1 MSIEVISI
9 GSSSSGNSYIIKAGG
24 RVILLD
30 VGLTAKKIVGALAEN
45 GLAPEDVDAV
55 FVTHEHVDHVKSVRA
70 VCRKCCNADF
80 YATRGTVVGTAN
92 FAYVPDDRLH
102 IVSAGDTLI
111 IGETR
116 ETADTG
122 TGETLE
128 SGDTGKARVTG
139 ERKPEDRRNVRVDVF
154 EISHDA
160 REPVSY
166 TFTCGGE
173 KLAVVTDTGIITD
186 GIYEAIKDVD
196 KLVFE
201 SNHDE
206 GLLMYGEYPYPV
218 KVRIKGDHGHLSN
231 KYAGET
237 LARILADRR
246 KVSGREA
253 SAREGAGTPMSG
265 PNGAPDV
272 GYPSSGPNGA
282 PDGGLANSTAP
293 LEIMLAH
300 LSFHN
305 NAPYYARNTI
315 VPILKENGFEMDED
329 YTLTIAAKDEI
340 TVF

>member
-30 VGLTAKKIVGALAEN
+30 VGLTAKKIVGALTDN
-45 GLAPEDVDAV
+45 GLTPEDVDAV

-111 IGETR
+111 IGETG
-116 ETADTG
+116 E
-122 TGETLE
+122 TGETP
-128 SGDTGKARVTG
+128 R
-139 ERKPEDRRNVRVDVF
+139 EDRRNVRVDVF

-186 GIYEAIKDVD
+186 GIYEAIKDAD

-218 KVRIKGDHGHLSN
+218 KMRIKSDHGHLSN

-237 LARILADRR
+237 LAKLLENRKATAADM
-246 KVSGREA
+246 VHGPSEA
-253 SAREGAGTPMSG
+253 GDRSQR
-265 PNGAPDV
+265 
-272 GYPSSGPNGA
+272 
-282 PDGGLANSTAP
+282 P

-329 YTLTIAAKDEI
+329 YTLTIAAKDE
-340 TVF
+340 TTFF

>member
-9 GSSSSGNSYIIKAGG
+9 GSSSSGNSYIIRAGG
-24 RVILLD
+24 RTILLD
-30 VGLTAKKIVGALAEN
+30 VGLTAKKIVGGLTDN
-45 GLAPEDVDAV
+45 GLRPEDVDAV
-55 FVTHEHVDHVKSVRA
+55 FITHEHVDHVKSVRA
-70 VCRKCCNADF
+70 ISSKCCNADF
-80 YATRGTVVGTAN
+80 YATRGTVTGTAN

-102 IVSAGDTLI
+102 VVSAGDTLI
-111 IGETR
+111 IGETCD
-116 ETADTG
+116 AD
-122 TGETLE
+122 
-128 SGDTGKARVTG
+128 
-139 ERKPEDRRNVRVDVF
+139 PEDRRNVRVDVF

-166 TFTCGGE
+166 AFTCGGE

-186 GIYEAIKDVD
+186 EIYDAIRDAD

-218 KVRIKGDHGHLSN
+218 KMRIKGDHGHLSN
-231 KYAGET
+231 RYAGEV
-237 LARILADRR
+237 LARILRDRCAA
-246 KVSGREA
+246 G
-253 SAREGAGTPMSG
+253 SAVRPIG
-265 PNGAPDV
+265 PNEAASPAEDCCQ
-272 GYPSSGPNGA
+272 
-282 PDGGLANSTAP
+282 AP
-293 LEIMLAH
+293 LDIMLAH

-315 VPILKENGFEMDED
+315 EPILKENGFERDAD

>member
-30 VGLTAKKIVGALAEN
+30 VGLTAKKIVGALTEN
-45 GLAPEDVDAV
+45 GLEPEDVDAV
-55 FVTHEHVDHVKSVRA
+55 FVTHEHTDHVKSVRA

-80 YATRGTVVGTAN
+80 YATRGTVLGTPN

-111 IGETR
+111 IGET
-116 ETADTG
+116 
-122 TGETLE
+122 
-128 SGDTGKARVTG
+128 GDA
-139 ERKPEDRRNVRVDVF
+139 EPEDRKNVRVDVF

-186 GIYEAIKDVD
+186 GIYEAIRDAG

-218 KVRIKGDHGHLSN
+218 KVRIKSDHGHLSN

-246 KVSGREA
+246 EA
-253 SAREGAGTPMSG
+253 SRKEVVSG
-265 PNGAPDV
+265 PNEAPD
-272 GYPSSGPNGA
+272 SGLQNGA
-282 PDGGLANSTAP
+282 AP

-315 VPILKENGFEMDED
+315 VPILKESGFEMDED
-329 YTLTIAAKDEI
+329 YILTIAAKDE
-340 TVF
+340 TTFF

>member
-1 MSIEVISI
+1 MAIEVISI

-30 VGLTAKKIVGALAEN
+30 VGLTAKKIVGALTDN

-55 FVTHEHVDHVKSVRA
+55 FVTHEHVDHVKRVRA
-70 VCRKCCNADF
+70 GCRKCCNADF
-80 YATRGTVVGTAN
+80 YATRGTIVGTAN

-111 IGETR
+111 IGET
-116 ETADTG
+116 
-122 TGETLE
+122 GE
-128 SGDTGKARVTG
+128 AQ
-139 ERKPEDRRNVRVDVF
+139 PEDRKNVRVDVF
-154 EISHDA
+154 EISHDT

-166 TFTCGGE
+166 AFTCGGE

-186 GIYEAIKDVD
+186 SIFEAISDAD

-218 KVRIKGDHGHLSN
+218 KMRIKSDHGHLSN

-237 LARILADRR
+237 LAKLLENRKTMAAGMVHGPSEAGDRSPR
-246 KVSGREA
+246 
-253 SAREGAGTPMSG
+253 
-265 PNGAPDV
+265 
-272 GYPSSGPNGA
+272 
-282 PDGGLANSTAP
+282 P

-329 YTLTIAAKDEI
+329 YTLTIAAKDE
-340 TVF
+340 TTFF

>member
-9 GSSSSGNSYIIKAGG
+9 GSSSSGNSYIIRAGG
-24 RVILLD
+24 RVLLLD
-30 VGLTAKKIVGALAEN
+30 VGLTAKKIVGALSEI
-45 GLAPEDVDAV
+45 GLEPEDVDAV

-80 YATRGTVVGTAN
+80 YATRGTIVGTAN

-111 IGETR
+111 IGET
-116 ETADTG
+116 
-122 TGETLE
+122 GE
-128 SGDTGKARVTG
+128 AQ
-139 ERKPEDRRNVRVDVF
+139 PEDRKNVRVDVF

-166 TFTCGGE
+166 AFTCGGE

-186 GIYEAIKDVD
+186 SIFEAISDAD

-218 KVRIKGDHGHLSN
+218 KMRIKSDHGHLSN

-237 LARILADRR
+237 LAKLLENRKTMAAGMVHGPSEAGDRSPR
-246 KVSGREA
+246 
-253 SAREGAGTPMSG
+253 
-265 PNGAPDV
+265 
-272 GYPSSGPNGA
+272 
-282 PDGGLANSTAP
+282 P

-329 YTLTIAAKDEI
+329 YTLTIAAKDE
-340 TVF
+340 TTFF

>member
-1 MSIEVISI
+1 MAIEVISI

-30 VGLTAKKIVGALAEN
+30 VGLTAKKIVGALTDN

-80 YATRGTVVGTAN
+80 YATRGTIVGTAN

-111 IGETR
+111 IGET
-116 ETADTG
+116 
-122 TGETLE
+122 GE
-128 SGDTGKARVTG
+128 SQ
-139 ERKPEDRRNVRVDVF
+139 PEDRKNVRVDVF

-166 TFTCGGE
+166 AFTCGGE

-186 GIYEAIKDVD
+186 SIFEAIRDAD

-218 KVRIKGDHGHLSN
+218 KMRIKSDHGHLSN
-231 KYAGET
+231 KSAGET
-237 LARILADRR
+237 LAKLLENRKTMAAGMVHGPSEAGDRSPR
-246 KVSGREA
+246 
-253 SAREGAGTPMSG
+253 
-265 PNGAPDV
+265 
-272 GYPSSGPNGA
+272 
-282 PDGGLANSTAP
+282 P

-329 YTLTIAAKDEI
+329 YTLTIAAKDE
-340 TVF
+340 TTFF

>member
-1 MSIEVISI
+1 MAIEVISI
-9 GSSSSGNSYIIKAGG
+9 GSSSSGNSYIIKAVG

-30 VGLTAKKIVGALAEN
+30 VGLTAKKIVGALTDN

-80 YATRGTVVGTAN
+80 YATRGTIVGTAN

-111 IGETR
+111 IGET
-116 ETADTG
+116 
-122 TGETLE
+122 GE
-128 SGDTGKARVTG
+128 AQ
-139 ERKPEDRRNVRVDVF
+139 PEDRKNVRVDVF

-166 TFTCGGE
+166 AFTCGGE

-186 GIYEAIKDVD
+186 SIFEAISDAD

-218 KVRIKGDHGHLSN
+218 KMRIKRDHGHLSN

-237 LARILADRR
+237 LAKLLENRKTMAAGMVHGPSEAGDRSPR
-246 KVSGREA
+246 
-253 SAREGAGTPMSG
+253 
-265 PNGAPDV
+265 
-272 GYPSSGPNGA
+272 
-282 PDGGLANSTAP
+282 P

-329 YTLTIAAKDEI
+329 YTLTIAAKDE
-340 TVF
+340 TTFF

>member
-1 MSIEVISI
+1 MAIEVISI

-30 VGLTAKKIVGALAEN
+30 VGLTAKKIVGALTDN

-80 YATRGTVVGTAN
+80 YATRGTIVGTAN

-111 IGETR
+111 IGET
-116 ETADTG
+116 
-122 TGETLE
+122 GE
-128 SGDTGKARVTG
+128 AQ
-139 ERKPEDRRNVRVDVF
+139 PEDRKNVRVDVV

-166 TFTCGGE
+166 AFTCGGE

-186 GIYEAIKDVD
+186 SIFEAISDAD

-218 KVRIKGDHGHLSN
+218 KMRIKSDHGHLSN

-237 LARILADRR
+237 LAKLLENRKTMAAGMVHGPSEAGDRSPR
-246 KVSGREA
+246 
-253 SAREGAGTPMSG
+253 
-265 PNGAPDV
+265 
-272 GYPSSGPNGA
+272 
-282 PDGGLANSTAP
+282 P

-329 YTLTIAAKDEI
+329 YTLTIAAKDE
-340 TVF
+340 TTFF

>member
-9 GSSSSGNSYIIKAGG
+9 GSSSSGNSYIIRAGG

-30 VGLTAKKIVGALAEN
+30 VGLTAKKIIGALADN
-45 GLAPEDVDAV
+45 GLDPEDVDAV
-55 FVTHEHVDHVKSVRA
+55 FITHEHVDHVKSVRA

-92 FAYVPDDRLH
+92 FAYVPDDRLN
-102 IVSAGDTLI
+102 IVKAGDTLI

-116 ETADTG
+116 DDETC
-122 TGETLE
+122 
-128 SGDTGKARVTG
+128 
-139 ERKPEDRRNVRVDVF
+139 DRRNVRVDVF
-154 EISHDA
+154 AISHDA

-173 KLAVVTDTGIITD
+173 KVAVVTDTGIITD
-186 GIYEAIKDVD
+186 EIYDAIKDAD

-218 KVRIKGDHGHLSN
+218 KVRIKGDFGHLSN

-237 LARILADRR
+237 LARILSDRR
-246 KVSGREA
+246 SHGIT
-253 SAREGAGTPMSG
+253 ARPIG
-265 PNGAPDV
+265 PNEAVSHDEPR
-272 GYPSSGPNGA
+272 SS
-282 PDGGLANSTAP
+282 AP

-315 VPILKENGFEMDED
+315 EPILKENGFERDRD
-329 YTLTIAAKDEI
+329 YTLSIASKDET

>member
-1 MSIEVISI
+1 MAIEVISI

-30 VGLTAKKIVGALAEN
+30 VGLTAKKIVGALTDN

-80 YATRGTVVGTAN
+80 YATRGTIVGTAN

-111 IGETR
+111 IGET
-116 ETADTG
+116 
-122 TGETLE
+122 GE
-128 SGDTGKARVTG
+128 AQ
-139 ERKPEDRRNVRVDVF
+139 PEDRKNVRVDVF

-166 TFTCGGE
+166 AFTCGGE

-186 GIYEAIKDVD
+186 SIFEAIRDAD

-218 KVRIKGDHGHLSN
+218 KMRIKSDHGHLSN

-237 LARILADRR
+237 LAKLLENRKTMAAGMVHGPSEAGDRSP
-246 KVSGREA
+246 K
-253 SAREGAGTPMSG
+253 
-265 PNGAPDV
+265 
-272 GYPSSGPNGA
+272 
-282 PDGGLANSTAP
+282 P

-315 VPILKENGFEMDED
+315 VPILKENGFEIYED
-329 YTLTIAAKDEI
+329 YTLTIAAKDE
-340 TVF
+340 TTFF

>member
-9 GSSSSGNSYIIKAGG
+9 GSSSSGNSYIIRAGG
-24 RVILLD
+24 RTILLD
-30 VGLTAKKIVGALAEN
+30 VGLTAKKIVGALTDN

-55 FVTHEHVDHVKSVRA
+55 FITHEHVDHVKSVRA

-80 YATRGTVVGTAN
+80 YATRGTVLGTAN

-111 IGETR
+111 IGETG
-116 ETADTG
+116 ESAAD
-122 TGETLE
+122 
-128 SGDTGKARVTG
+128 
-139 ERKPEDRRNVRVDVF
+139 DRRNVRVDVF

-166 TFTCGGE
+166 AFTCGGE
-173 KLAVVTDTGIITD
+173 KAAVVTDTGIITD
-186 GIYEAIKDVD
+186 EIYDAIRDSD

-246 KVSGREA
+246 GTGRA
-253 SAREGAGTPMSG
+253 VRPSG
-265 PNGAPDV
+265 PNDSAAGEPR
-272 GYPSSGPNGA
+272 SS
-282 PDGGLANSTAP
+282 AP
-293 LEIMLAH
+293 LAIMLAH

-315 VPILKENGFEMDED
+315 EPILKENGFVKDAD
-329 YTLTIAAKDEI
+329 YTLTIAAKDETTI
-340 TVF
+340 F

>member
-1 MSIEVISI
+1 MSI

-30 VGLTAKKIVGALAEN
+30 VGLTAKKIVGALTDN
-45 GLAPEDVDAV
+45 GLDPEDVDAV

-80 YATRGTVVGTAN
+80 YATRGTVAGTAN

-116 ETADTG
+116 ET
-122 TGETLE
+122 GE
-128 SGDTGKARVTG
+128 AG
-139 ERKPEDRRNVRVDVF
+139 ENGEAGRPHEDRRNVRVDVF

-186 GIYEAIKDVD
+186 SIFEAIRDAD

-218 KVRIKGDHGHLSN
+218 KMRIKSDHGHLSN

-237 LARILADRR
+237 LAKLLENRKTTAAGMVHGPSEAGDRSP
-246 KVSGREA
+246 K
-253 SAREGAGTPMSG
+253 
-265 PNGAPDV
+265 
-272 GYPSSGPNGA
+272 
-282 PDGGLANSTAP
+282 P

-329 YTLTIAAKDEI
+329 YILTIAAKDE
-340 TVF
+340 TTFF

>member
-30 VGLTAKKIVGALAEN
+30 VGLTAKKIVGALTEN
-45 GLAPEDVDAV
+45 GLEPEDVDAV
-55 FVTHEHVDHVKSVRA
+55 FVTHEHTDHVKSVRA

-80 YATRGTVVGTAN
+80 YATRGTVLGTPN

-111 IGETR
+111 IGET
-116 ETADTG
+116 
-122 TGETLE
+122 
-128 SGDTGKARVTG
+128 GDA
-139 ERKPEDRRNVRVDVF
+139 EPEDRKNVRVDVF

-186 GIYEAIKDVD
+186 GIYEAIRDAG

-218 KVRIKGDHGHLSN
+218 KVRIKSDHGHLSN

-246 KVSGREA
+246 EA
-253 SAREGAGTPMSG
+253 SRKEVVSG
-265 PNGAPDV
+265 PNEAPD
-272 GYPSSGPNGA
+272 SGLQNGA
-282 PDGGLANSTAP
+282 AP

>member
-30 VGLTAKKIVGALAEN
+30 VGLTAKKIVGALTDN

-111 IGETR
+111 IGGE
-116 ETADTG
+116 
-122 TGETLE
+122 TGE
-128 SGDTGKARVTG
+128 AQ
-139 ERKPEDRRNVRVDVF
+139 PEDRKNVRVDVF

-186 GIYEAIKDVD
+186 SIFEAIRDAD

-218 KVRIKGDHGHLSN
+218 KMRIKSDHGHLSN

-237 LARILADRR
+237 LAKLLENRKTMAAGMVHGPSEAGDRSPR
-246 KVSGREA
+246 
-253 SAREGAGTPMSG
+253 
-265 PNGAPDV
+265 
-272 GYPSSGPNGA
+272 
-282 PDGGLANSTAP
+282 P

-329 YTLTIAAKDEI
+329 YTLTIAAKDE
-340 TVF
+340 TTFF

>member
-1 MSIEVISI
+1 MAIEVISI

-30 VGLTAKKIVGALAEN
+30 VGLTAKKIVGALTDN

-80 YATRGTVVGTAN
+80 YATRGTIVGTAN

-111 IGETR
+111 IGET
-116 ETADTG
+116 
-122 TGETLE
+122 GE
-128 SGDTGKARVTG
+128 AQ
-139 ERKPEDRRNVRVDVF
+139 PEDRKNVRVDVF

-166 TFTCGGE
+166 AFTCGGE

-186 GIYEAIKDVD
+186 SIFEAIRDAD

-218 KVRIKGDHGHLSN
+218 KMRIKSDHGHLSN

-237 LARILADRR
+237 LAKLLENRKTMAAGMVHGPSEAGDRSP
-246 KVSGREA
+246 K
-253 SAREGAGTPMSG
+253 
-265 PNGAPDV
+265 
-272 GYPSSGPNGA
+272 
-282 PDGGLANSTAP
+282 P

-329 YTLTIAAKDEI
+329 YTLTIAAKDE
-340 TVF
+340 TTFF

>member
-1 MSIEVISI
+1 MAIEVISI

-30 VGLTAKKIVGALAEN
+30 VGLTAKKIVGALTDN

-80 YATRGTVVGTAN
+80 YATRGTIVGTAN

-111 IGETR
+111 IGET
-116 ETADTG
+116 
-122 TGETLE
+122 GE
-128 SGDTGKARVTG
+128 SQ
-139 ERKPEDRRNVRVDVF
+139 PEDRKNVRVDVF

-166 TFTCGGE
+166 AFTCGGE

-186 GIYEAIKDVD
+186 SIFEAIRDAD

-218 KVRIKGDHGHLSN
+218 KMRIKSDHGHLSN

-237 LARILADRR
+237 LSKLLENRKTMAAGMVHGPSEAGDRSPR
-246 KVSGREA
+246 
-253 SAREGAGTPMSG
+253 
-265 PNGAPDV
+265 
-272 GYPSSGPNGA
+272 
-282 PDGGLANSTAP
+282 P

-329 YTLTIAAKDEI
+329 YTLTIAAKDE
-340 TVF
+340 TTFF

>member
-30 VGLTAKKIVGALAEN
+30 VGLTAKKIVGALADN

-116 ETADTG
+116 D

-128 SGDTGKARVTG
+128 SEDTGKTRISG

-186 GIYEAIKDVD
+186 GIYEAIKDAD

-218 KVRIKGDHGHLSN
+218 KVRIKGDFGHLSN

-253 SAREGAGTPMSG
+253 SAREGAGTPM
-265 PNGAPDV
+265 
-272 GYPSSGPNGA
+272 SGPNGA

>member
-1 MSIEVISI
+1 MAIEVISI
-9 GSSSSGNSYIIKAGG
+9 GSSSSGNSYIIKTGG

-30 VGLTAKKIVGALAEN
+30 VGLTAKKIVGALTDN

-80 YATRGTVVGTAN
+80 YATRGTIVGTAN

-111 IGETR
+111 IGET
-116 ETADTG
+116 
-122 TGETLE
+122 GE
-128 SGDTGKARVTG
+128 SQ
-139 ERKPEDRRNVRVDVF
+139 PEDRKNVRVDVF

-166 TFTCGGE
+166 AFTCGGE

-186 GIYEAIKDVD
+186 SIFEAISDAD

-218 KVRIKGDHGHLSN
+218 KMRIKSDHGHLSN

-237 LARILADRR
+237 LAKLLENRKTMAAGMVHGPSEAGDRSPR
-246 KVSGREA
+246 
-253 SAREGAGTPMSG
+253 
-265 PNGAPDV
+265 
-272 GYPSSGPNGA
+272 
-282 PDGGLANSTAP
+282 P

-329 YTLTIAAKDEI
+329 YTLTIAAKDE
-340 TVF
+340 TTFF

>member
-1 MSIEVISI
+1 MAIDVISI

-24 RVILLD
+24 RTILLD
-30 VGLTAKKIVGALAEN
+30 VGLTAKRIVGALEEN
-45 GLAPEDVDAV
+45 GLCPEDVDAV
-55 FVTHEHVDHVKSVRA
+55 LVTHEHTDHVKSVRA
-70 VCRKCCNADF
+70 VSRKCSRAVF
-80 YATRGTVVGTAN
+80 YATKGTVIGTQN

-111 IGETR
+111 IGETSD
-116 ETADTG
+116 E
-122 TGETLE
+122 E
-128 SGDTGKARVTG
+128 
-139 ERKPEDRRNVRVDVF
+139 PEDRRNVRIDVF

-166 TFTCGGE
+166 AFTCGGE

-186 GIYEAIKDVD
+186 SIYDAIRDAD

-206 GLLMYGEYPYPV
+206 DLLMYGEYPYPL
-218 KVRIKGDHGHLSN
+218 KVRIKSDHGHLSN
-231 KYAGET
+231 RYAGEV
-237 LARILADRR
+237 LAQILKDRR
-246 KVSGREA
+246 SRTIE
-253 SAREGAGTPMSG
+253 SAG
-265 PNGAPDV
+265 PNG
-272 GYPSSGPNGA
+272 GA
-282 PDGGLANSTAP
+282 PGAKP
-293 LEIMLAH
+293 LDIMLAH

-315 VPILKENGFEMDED
+315 VPILKENGFERDED

>member
-1 MSIEVISI
+1 MAIEVISI

-30 VGLTAKKIVGALAEN
+30 GGLTAKKIVGALTDN

-80 YATRGTVVGTAN
+80 YATRGTIVGTAN

-111 IGETR
+111 IGET
-116 ETADTG
+116 
-122 TGETLE
+122 GE
-128 SGDTGKARVTG
+128 SQ
-139 ERKPEDRRNVRVDVF
+139 PEDRKNVRVDVF

-166 TFTCGGE
+166 AFTCGGE

-186 GIYEAIKDVD
+186 SIFEAISDAD

-218 KVRIKGDHGHLSN
+218 KMRIKSDHVHLSN

-237 LARILADRR
+237 LAKLLENRKTMAAGMVHGPSEAGDRSPR
-246 KVSGREA
+246 
-253 SAREGAGTPMSG
+253 
-265 PNGAPDV
+265 
-272 GYPSSGPNGA
+272 
-282 PDGGLANSTAP
+282 P

-329 YTLTIAAKDEI
+329 YTLTIAAKDE
-340 TVF
+340 TTFF

>member
-30 VGLTAKKIVGALAEN
+30 VGLTAKKIVGALTDN
-45 GLAPEDVDAV
+45 GLTPEDVDAV

-111 IGETR
+111 IGETG
-116 ETADTG
+116 E
-122 TGETLE
+122 TGE
-128 SGDTGKARVTG
+128 SPR
-139 ERKPEDRRNVRVDVF
+139 EDRRNVRVDVF

-186 GIYEAIKDVD
+186 GIYEAIKDAD

-218 KVRIKGDHGHLSN
+218 KMRIKSDHGHLSN

-237 LARILADRR
+237 LAKLLENRKATAADM
-246 KVSGREA
+246 VHGPSEA
-253 SAREGAGTPMSG
+253 GDRSQR
-265 PNGAPDV
+265 
-272 GYPSSGPNGA
+272 
-282 PDGGLANSTAP
+282 P

-329 YTLTIAAKDEI
+329 YTLTIAAKDETTI
-340 TVF
+340 F

>member
-1 MSIEVISI
+1 MAIEVISI

-30 VGLTAKKIVGALAEN
+30 VGLTAKKIVGALTDN

-80 YATRGTVVGTAN
+80 YATRGTIVGTAN

-111 IGETR
+111 IGET
-116 ETADTG
+116 
-122 TGETLE
+122 GE
-128 SGDTGKARVTG
+128 AQ
-139 ERKPEDRRNVRVDVF
+139 PEDRKNVLVDVF

-166 TFTCGGE
+166 AFTCGGE

-186 GIYEAIKDVD
+186 SIFEAIRDAD

-218 KVRIKGDHGHLSN
+218 KMRIKSDHGHLSN

-237 LARILADRR
+237 LAKLLENRKTMAAGMVHGPSEAGDRSPR
-246 KVSGREA
+246 
-253 SAREGAGTPMSG
+253 
-265 PNGAPDV
+265 
-272 GYPSSGPNGA
+272 
-282 PDGGLANSTAP
+282 P

-329 YTLTIAAKDEI
+329 YTLTIAAKDE
-340 TVF
+340 TTFF

>member
-30 VGLTAKKIVGALAEN
+30 VGLTAKKIVGALTDN

-111 IGETR
+111 IGETG
-116 ETADTG
+116 ETG
-122 TGETLE
+122 TAGEMCETPRE
-128 SGDTGKARVTG
+128 S
-139 ERKPEDRRNVRVDVF
+139 RRNVRVDVF

-186 GIYEAIKDVD
+186 SIFDAIRDAD

-218 KVRIKGDHGHLSN
+218 KMRIKSDHGHLSN

-237 LARILADRR
+237 LAKLLENRKTMAAGIVHGPSEAGDRSPR
-246 KVSGREA
+246 
-253 SAREGAGTPMSG
+253 
-265 PNGAPDV
+265 
-272 GYPSSGPNGA
+272 
-282 PDGGLANSTAP
+282 P

-315 VPILKENGFEMDED
+315 IPILKENGFVMDED

-340 TVF
+340 TTF

>member
-30 VGLTAKKIVGALAEN
+30 VGLTAKKIVGALTEN
-45 GLAPEDVDAV
+45 GLEPEDVDAV
-55 FVTHEHVDHVKSVRA
+55 FVTHEHTDHVKSVRA
-70 VCRKCCNADF
+70 ICRKCCNADF
-80 YATRGTVVGTAN
+80 YATRGTVLGTPN

-111 IGETR
+111 IGET
-116 ETADTG
+116 
-122 TGETLE
+122 
-128 SGDTGKARVTG
+128 GDA
-139 ERKPEDRRNVRVDVF
+139 EPEDRKNVRVDVF

-186 GIYEAIKDVD
+186 GIYEAIRDAG

-218 KVRIKGDHGHLSN
+218 KVRIKSDHGHLSN

-246 KVSGREA
+246 EA
-253 SAREGAGTPMSG
+253 SRKEVVSG
-265 PNGAPDV
+265 PNEAPD
-272 GYPSSGPNGA
+272 SGLQNGA
-282 PDGGLANSTAP
+282 AP

-315 VPILKENGFEMDED
+315 VPILKESGFEMDED
-329 YTLTIAAKDEI
+329 YILTIAAKDE
-340 TVF
+340 TTFF